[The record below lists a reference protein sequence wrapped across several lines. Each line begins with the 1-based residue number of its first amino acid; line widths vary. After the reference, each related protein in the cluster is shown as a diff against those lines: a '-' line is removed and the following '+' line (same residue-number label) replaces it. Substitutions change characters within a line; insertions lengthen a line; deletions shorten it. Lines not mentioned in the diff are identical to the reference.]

1 MPEKPDI
8 QTNPIFRDAWYSY
21 KPDMQKPLVLRQDC
35 FSKGCGL
42 HRNLIFRGKWSSEKP
57 ASRRKLS
64 ESRERERERDEIKKR
79 AQSERERERERDD
92 SCTVFQ

>member
-21 KPDMQKPLVLRQDC
+21 KPDTQNPLVLRQDC

-42 HRNLIFRGKWSSEKP
+42 HRNLIFRGKLSSGKP

-64 ESRERERERDEIKKR
+64 ESRERERGDKEE
-79 AQSERERERERDD
+79 STVGEREREREMD
-92 SCTVFQ
+92 